1 MRINKTTNFRKT
13 TATILLLSLLVP
25 TISVAGQFDALYEGV
40 SEIERSNIDNW
51 HKYFPGLEEKIN
63 EAFRIGERTGNFLL
77 HTNQAPI
84 AWNISENRNIQI
96 NSINAGYFINR
107 YDTSGLLPIK
117 LFPNLKIEEQN
128 VTLTAGEDIIVAPV
142 TVHEGGFGY
151 ALSVNHGQ
159 RAEISAGNLIVF
171 MTPISAQGTPEYGNF
186 SIHMEQDS
194 FASLTANEVAI
205 FGGVTLSPGSAMDLN
220 GRSGIYFLEPHESAQ
235 GGDAPMRFYGAQMT
249 LDAPNVLIDRELNLL
264 RDFYPPY
271 TRPSTLLIGQ
281 SVSSTRT
288 RNVYFNKAVTLDSGS
303 RLLVTSERAVVFS
316 RPLSLKANGHV
327 EIQSKQIGV
336 SELTLDKNSSEK
348 GASANFHVT
357 SDGYMDVKSPIY
369 IGTGSTLIVDLENNS
384 VLSSVM
390 DTHQAGKSFINLGSN
405 SYWYSDKDSNITSLS
420 MAGSSYVQLG
430 PKNKAVEIETERLS
444 GEGGIFYLAPNS
456 TGSLKITENSEGN
469 HGVLLASSGASLQ
482 DTHYLYHIAVDDQ
495 SPNGSDKA
503 RFELANG
510 SIIDAGPY
518 EYKLG
523 IYPFKKQNGEQGDSR
538 VWVILG
544 ERSLKPTPPDDVVTP
559 PSPDTPKPDLPDL
572 PFDPDNPPPFDPSEE
587 QPIGLSPAAKLTLA
601 SIASGNQVVQFLG
614 TLDDLRSRMGE
625 IRNGADDG
633 LYFLYRHD
641 KSRYHSNY
649 SSTSRLKY
657 SSFTFGGDYRLNA
670 NWIVG
675 GNLVLTRGKI
685 HVKDVAGNHSRVDSV
700 GAKLYAAWLG
710 EKDQYIDTVL
720 TVNRYSNKLNARS
733 VDESISKADYHNYGV
748 GLSVEAGKRF
758 YLPIGSNPEAW
769 FVDPQ
774 VQLSYFRV
782 SAVSFRFSNDMK
794 VRVDSA
800 NSLNGRI
807 GFDIG
812 RNLTGADGKNIGQV
826 YLRTGVNHDFLGKT
840 KVRMNEFSFKDH
852 SIGTRIYY
860 GVGGEGVI
868 SNKLK
873 VFGQINRESGSRLKT
888 DFQFK
893 FGLKYLF

>member
-1 MRINKTTNFRKT
+1 MRIKKATNFQRKT
-13 TATILLLSLLVP
+13 ACFLALGCFIP
-25 TISVAGQFDALYEGV
+25 AAAVAGNFDALYDGI
-40 SEIERSNIDNW
+40 SQLGMSNIETWEQLFSD
-51 HKYFPGLEEKIN
+51 LDTEIRT
-63 EAFRIGERTGNFLL
+63 AFDEGKDVGNFLF
-77 HTNQAPI
+77 HSNRIPV
-84 AWNISENRNIQI
+84 AWNIDRSGNIEI
-96 NSINAGYFINR
+96 NSIRVGYFLSLR
-107 YDTSGLLPIK
+107 DPDTYKPI
-117 LFPNLKIEEQN
+117 FSNLSPESQNISISAGNNLIVTPYPVEEQ
-128 VTLTAGEDIIVAPV
+128 
-142 TVHEGGFGY
+142 GFGY
-151 ALSVNHGQ
+151 ALSVNPDQ
-159 RAEISAGNLIVF
+159 QAVLSAKNQIIF
-171 MTPISAQGTPEYGNF
+171 MAPRVSSNSSYFNER
-186 SIHMEQDS
+186 SIGMSQNS
-194 FASLTANEVAI
+194 KASLSARQILI
-205 FGGVTLSPGSAMDLN
+205 FGGVESGHNSSLN
-220 GRSGIYFLEPHESAQ
+220 LTATEGIYFLNVNERALSIEGSIRITGAEIEM
-235 GGDAPMRFYGAQMT
+235 DAPDIF
-249 LDAPNVLIDRELNLL
+249 IDREME
-264 RDFYPPY
+264 
-271 TRPSTLLIGQ
+271 IGQ
-281 SVSSTRT
+281 FLIDSNHPGTLCIGKKPEPSPKT
-288 RNVYFNKAVTLDSGS
+288 RNVYINKPVKLSTGSKLQVNAERTVIFNNL
-303 RLLVTSERAVVFS
+303 
-316 RPLSLKANGHV
+316 LSLNSNARL
-327 EIQSKQIGV
+327 EIQSRQIGI
-336 SELTLDKNSSEK
+336 SELTLDKKSITS
-348 GASANFHVT
+348 GAVASFHVS
-357 SDGYMDVKSPIY
+357 SDGYMYVDSPIY
-369 IGTGSTLIVDLENNS
+369 VGTGSTLTIDLDSNS
-384 VLSSVM
+384 VLSSVIDSHRDG
-390 DTHQAGKSFINLGSN
+390 DTFINMNQN
-405 SYWYSDKDSNITSLS
+405 SFWYSEEDSNITSLS
-420 MAGSSYVQLG
+420 VTPSSYVQLG
-430 PKNKAVEIETERLS
+430 PKNRAVEIETERLS

-510 SIIDAGPY
+510 GIIDAGPY

-523 IYPFKKQNGEQGDSR
+523 IFPFKKQNGEQGDSR

-559 PSPDTPKPDLPDL
+559 PPPDTPKPDLPDL

>member
-1 MRINKTTNFRKT
+1 MRIKKVTNFRRT
-13 TATILLLSLLVP
+13 TASIMALVFFVP
-25 TISVAGQFDALYEGV
+25 VTSIGGQFDALYDGS
-40 SEIERSNIDNW
+40 SEARRTDIETW
-51 HKYFPGLEEKIN
+51 HQFYPGLEEQIQ
-63 EAFRIGERTGNFLL
+63 EAFKRGVQTGDFLFRSNKL
-77 HTNQAPI
+77 PV
-84 AWNISENRNIQI
+84 AWNVDENRDIEV
-96 NSINAGYFINR
+96 NSINVGYFRSLRDPNTYR
-107 YDTSGLLPIK
+107 F
-117 LFPNLKIEEQN
+117 LFPGLSVESQDVRISAGHNLIVTPIPVEES
-128 VTLTAGEDIIVAPV
+128 
-142 TVHEGGFGY
+142 GFGY
-151 ALSVNHGQ
+151 ALSVNSDQTAVLTANNQIILMEPRIGATTSYFNERSIGMTQ
-159 RAEISAGNLIVF
+159 GSKASLSARQILIFGGVE
-171 MTPISAQGTPEYGNF
+171 SQ
-186 SIHMEQDS
+186 HDS
-194 FASLTANEVAI
+194 FLNLTANE
-205 FGGVTLSPGSAMDLN
+205 
-220 GRSGIYFLEPHESAQ
+220 GIYFLNANERAASSSGSIRITAGQVE
-235 GGDAPMRFYGAQMT
+235 M
-249 LDAPNVLIDRELNLL
+249 DAPNIFIDREVEVGQ
-264 RDFYPPY
+264 FYLASSYPGF
-271 TRPSTLLIGQ
+271 LFIGQ
-281 SVSSTRT
+281 NSQAGISTKR
-288 RNVYFNKAVTLDSGS
+288 VYFNKRVSVETKSELIIDAADTVIFQEPLNLIQNAQASISARQIGLSKLFLGNLGAHAHFHVKNNGSMYSPDDISIGSGS
-303 RLLVTSERAVVFS
+303 RLT
-316 RPLSLKANGHV
+316 
-327 EIQSKQIGV
+327 ID
-336 SELTLDKNSSEK
+336 LDR
-348 GASANFHVT
+348 H
-357 SDGYMDVKSPIY
+357 
-369 IGTGSTLIVDLENNS
+369 S
-384 VLSSVM
+384 VLSSVI
-390 DTHQAGKSFINLGSN
+390 DTHQNGDTYINMSPDSF
-405 SYWYSDKDSNITSLS
+405 WYSDKDSNITSLS
-420 MAGSSYVQLG
+420 VTPSSYVQLG

-510 SIIDAGPY
+510 GIIDAGPY

-523 IYPFKKQNGEQGDSR
+523 IFPFKKQNGEQGDSR

-544 ERSLKPTPPDDVVTP
+544 ERSLKPTPPDEVITP
-559 PSPDTPKPDLPDL
+559 PASDTPKPDLPDL
-572 PFDPDNPPPFDPSEE
+572 PFDPDNPPPFDPSGE

-601 SIASGNQVVQFLG
+601 SIASGNQVIQFLG

-720 TVNRYSNKLNARS
+720 TVNRYSNKLHSRS
-733 VDESISKADYHNYGV
+733 VDESTSKADYHNYGV

-758 YLPIGSNPEAW
+758 YLPIGSNPDSW
-769 FVDPQ
+769 FIDPQ

-782 SAVSFRFSNDMK
+782 SAASFRFSNDMK

-807 GFDIG
+807 GFDFG
-812 RNLTGADGKNIGQV
+812 RNFTGADGKNIGQV

-888 DFQFK
+888 DFQVK

>member
-1 MRINKTTNFRKT
+1 
-13 TATILLLSLLVP
+13 
-25 TISVAGQFDALYEGV
+25 
-40 SEIERSNIDNW
+40 
-51 HKYFPGLEEKIN
+51 
-63 EAFRIGERTGNFLL
+63 
-77 HTNQAPI
+77 
-84 AWNISENRNIQI
+84 
-96 NSINAGYFINR
+96 
-107 YDTSGLLPIK
+107 
-117 LFPNLKIEEQN
+117 
-128 VTLTAGEDIIVAPV
+128 
-142 TVHEGGFGY
+142 
-151 ALSVNHGQ
+151 
-159 RAEISAGNLIVF
+159 
-171 MTPISAQGTPEYGNF
+171 
-186 SIHMEQDS
+186 
-194 FASLTANEVAI
+194 
-205 FGGVTLSPGSAMDLN
+205 
-220 GRSGIYFLEPHESAQ
+220 
-235 GGDAPMRFYGAQMT
+235 MRFYGAQMT

>member
-1 MRINKTTNFRKT
+1 MRITKTTNFRKT
-13 TATILLLSLLVP
+13 TATTLLLSLLVP
-25 TISVAGQFDALYEGV
+25 AISAAGQFDALYAGA
-40 SEIERSNIDNW
+40 SEAETSAIETW
-51 HKYFPGLEEKIN
+51 HQFYPGLEEQIQ
-63 EAFRIGERTGNFLL
+63 EAFRRGKDAGNFLFRSNKL
-77 HTNQAPI
+77 PV
-84 AWNISENRNIQI
+84 AWNVDASRDIEV
-96 NSINAGYFINR
+96 NSINVGYFRSLRNP
-107 YDTSGLLPIK
+107 SNHQS
-117 LFPNLKIEEQN
+117 LFPGLTVDSQN
-128 VTLTAGEDIIVAPV
+128 VRISAGHDLIVSPIPV
-142 TVHEGGFGY
+142 AEQGFGY
-151 ALSVNHGQ
+151 ALSVGPKQEAVLSADNQIILMEPRIGMVSSYFD
-159 RAEISAGNLIVF
+159 EISIGLSEDAKAALNARQILLFGGIEAL
-171 MTPISAQGTPEYGNF
+171 YG
-186 SIHMEQDS
+186 SS
-194 FASLTANEVAI
+194 VKLTASEGI
-205 FGGVTLSPGSAMDLN
+205 YILN
-220 GRSGIYFLEPHESAQ
+220 GNEKALGASAPIRLT
-235 GGDAPMRFYGAQMT
+235 DAKMEA
-249 LDAPNVLIDRELNLL
+249 DAPNIFVDHEIQIGQNIFDQNFPGFLHIGQNSQSGIKTNNVFFNQKVSAERNSELRINAANTIIFQQPLNLIWNAQAKI
-264 RDFYPPY
+264 RSN
-271 TRPSTLLIGQ
+271 RIGLFKLFLGNMGAHARFQ
-281 SVSSTRT
+281 VTPQGYMYAHDPISVS
-288 RNVYFNKAVTLDSGS
+288 
-303 RLLVTSERAVVFS
+303 
-316 RPLSLKANGHV
+316 
-327 EIQSKQIGV
+327 
-336 SELTLDKNSSEK
+336 
-348 GASANFHVT
+348 
-357 SDGYMDVKSPIY
+357 
-369 IGTGSTLIVDLENNS
+369 TGSQLTIDLEQRS
-384 VLSSVM
+384 VLSSVI
-390 DTHQAGKSFINLGSN
+390 DTHRDGDTYINMSPDSF
-405 SYWYSDKDSNITSLS
+405 WYSDEDSNITSLS
-420 MAGSSYVQLG
+420 VTPSSYVQLG
-430 PKNKAVEIETERLS
+430 PKNKAVEIEAERLS

-510 SIIDAGPY
+510 GIIDAGPY

-523 IYPFKKQNGEQGDSR
+523 IFPFKKQNGEQGDSR
-538 VWVILG
+538 VWVILV
-544 ERSLKPTPPDDVVTP
+544 ERSLKPTPPNEVITP
-559 PSPDTPKPDLPDL
+559 PAPDTPKPDLPDL

-601 SIASGNQVVQFLG
+601 SIASGNQVIQFLG

-657 SSFTFGGDYRLNA
+657 SSFTFGGDYRLNV

-733 VDESISKADYHNYGV
+733 VDESTSKADYHNYGV

-782 SAVSFRFSNDMK
+782 SSASFRFSNDMK
-794 VRVDSA
+794 VHADSA

-807 GFDIG
+807 GFDFG
-812 RNLTGADGKNIGQV
+812 RSFTGVDGNNIGQV
-826 YLRTGVNHDFLGKT
+826 YLRAGVNHDFLGKM

-852 SIGTRIYY
+852 SIGTRVYY
-860 GVGGEGVI
+860 GIGGEGAI
-868 SNKLK
+868 SNKFK

-888 DFQFK
+888 DFQVK

>member
-1 MRINKTTNFRKT
+1 MRITKTTNFRKT
-13 TATILLLSLLVP
+13 TATTLLLSLLVP
-25 TISVAGQFDALYEGV
+25 AISAAGQFNALYAGA
-40 SEIERSNIDNW
+40 SEAEKSAYETWLQFYPDLNSQIRQAFQERN
-51 HKYFPGLEEKIN
+51 
-63 EAFRIGERTGNFLL
+63 ATGNFRFHSKEL
-77 HTNQAPI
+77 PV
-84 AWNISENRNIQI
+84 AWNVDADGDIEVDSISV
-96 NSINAGYFINR
+96 GYFLYLRNP
-107 YDTSGLLPIK
+107 SNGKP
-117 LFPNLKIEEQN
+117 LFPDLTVESQN
-128 VTLTAGEDIIVAPV
+128 V
-142 TVHEGGFGY
+142 
-151 ALSVNHGQ
+151 Q
-159 RAEISAGNLIVF
+159 ISAGRDLIVS
-171 MTPISAQGTPEYGNF
+171 PIPVAEEGFGCALIVNPKQKAVLSADNQIILKGPGIGTVSSYYDEISIALANDAEATLNAKQILLYGGIEVLYG
-186 SIHMEQDS
+186 SSLQ
-194 FASLTANEVAI
+194 LTASEGIDIKGHEKAL
-205 FGGVTLSPGSAMDLN
+205 GASAPIRLIDGKM
-220 GRSGIYFLEPHESAQ
+220 EA
-235 GGDAPMRFYGAQMT
+235 
-249 LDAPNVLIDRELNLL
+249 DAPNIFVDHEIQLGQHIVVTDLKGFLYIGQNSQSGIKTNSVFFNQKVSAECDSELHINAANTIIFRQPLNL
-264 RDFYPPY
+264 
-271 TRPSTLLIGQ
+271 IGNAQ
-281 SVSSTRT
+281 ANISSNRIGLFKLFLGDMGTHARFQVTPQGYMYAHDPISVS
-288 RNVYFNKAVTLDSGS
+288 
-303 RLLVTSERAVVFS
+303 
-316 RPLSLKANGHV
+316 
-327 EIQSKQIGV
+327 
-336 SELTLDKNSSEK
+336 
-348 GASANFHVT
+348 
-357 SDGYMDVKSPIY
+357 
-369 IGTGSTLIVDLENNS
+369 TGSQLTIDLEQRS
-384 VLSSVM
+384 VLSSVI
-390 DTHQAGKSFINLGSN
+390 DTHRDGYTSINMSPDSF
-405 SYWYSDKDSNITSLS
+405 WYSDEDSNITSLS
-420 MAGSSYVQLG
+420 VTPSSYVQLG
-430 PKNKAVEIETERLS
+430 PKNKAVEIEAERLL

-510 SIIDAGPY
+510 GIIDAGPY

-523 IYPFKKQNGEQGDSR
+523 IFPFKKQNGEQGDSR
-538 VWVILG
+538 VWVILV
-544 ERSLKPTPPDDVVTP
+544 ERSLKPTPPNEVITP
-559 PSPDTPKPDLPDL
+559 PAPDTPKPDLPDL

-601 SIASGNQVVQFLG
+601 SIASGNQVIQFLG

-657 SSFTFGGDYRLNA
+657 SSFTFGGDYRLNV

-733 VDESISKADYHNYGV
+733 VDESTSKADYHNYGV

-782 SAVSFRFSNDMK
+782 SSASFRFSNDMK
-794 VRVDSA
+794 VHADSA

-807 GFDIG
+807 GFDFG
-812 RNLTGADGKNIGQV
+812 RSFTGVDGNNIGQV
-826 YLRTGVNHDFLGKT
+826 YLRAGVNHDFLGKM

-852 SIGTRIYY
+852 SIGTRVYY
-860 GVGGEGVI
+860 GIGGEGAI
-868 SNKLK
+868 SNKFK

-888 DFQFK
+888 DFQVK

>member
-1 MRINKTTNFRKT
+1 MRITKTTNFRKT
-13 TATILLLSLLVP
+13 TATTLLLSLLVP
-25 TISVAGQFDALYEGV
+25 AISAAGQFNALYAGASEAEKSAYETWLQFYPDLNSQIRQAFDVSNAEGNFV
-40 SEIERSNIDNW
+40 FSSNKLPVAWDVNARLDIKVDSINVG
-51 HKYFPGLEEKIN
+51 YFLSLRNPSNGQLLFPGLTVE
-63 EAFRIGERTGNFLL
+63 
-77 HTNQAPI
+77 
-84 AWNISENRNIQI
+84 S
-96 NSINAGYFINR
+96 
-107 YDTSGLLPIK
+107 
-117 LFPNLKIEEQN
+117 QN
-128 VTLTAGEDIIVAPV
+128 VQISAGHDLIVSPIPA
-142 TVHEGGFGY
+142 EEGFGY
-151 ALSVNHGQ
+151 ALSVGYKQKAVLSADNQIILKEPGIGMVSSYYDKISIGLQ
-159 RAEISAGNLIVF
+159 DYAEATLNARQILLYGGIE
-171 MTPISAQGTPEYGNF
+171 AQYG
-186 SIHMEQDS
+186 SSLQ
-194 FASLTANEVAI
+194 LTASEGI
-205 FGGVTLSPGSAMDLN
+205 YILN
-220 GRSGIYFLEPHESAQ
+220 GHEKALGASAPIRLT
-235 GGDAPMRFYGAQMT
+235 DAKMEA
-249 LDAPNVLIDRELNLL
+249 DAPNIFVNHEIQIGQNILGYNLKGFLYIGQNSQSGIKTNSVFFNQKVSAERDSELRSNAANTIIFQQPLNL
-264 RDFYPPY
+264 
-271 TRPSTLLIGQ
+271 IGNAQ
-281 SVSSTRT
+281 ANISSNQIELFKLFLGNEGAHARFQVTPQGYMYAHDPISVS
-288 RNVYFNKAVTLDSGS
+288 
-303 RLLVTSERAVVFS
+303 
-316 RPLSLKANGHV
+316 
-327 EIQSKQIGV
+327 
-336 SELTLDKNSSEK
+336 
-348 GASANFHVT
+348 
-357 SDGYMDVKSPIY
+357 
-369 IGTGSTLIVDLENNS
+369 TGSHLTIDLQQRS
-384 VLSSVM
+384 VLSSVI
-390 DTHQAGKSFINLGSN
+390 DTHRDGYTRIYMSPDSF
-405 SYWYSDKDSNITSLS
+405 WYSDEDSNITSLS
-420 MAGSSYVQLG
+420 VTPSSYVQLG
-430 PKNKAVEIETERLS
+430 PKNKAVEIEAERLL

-510 SIIDAGPY
+510 GIIDAGPY

-523 IYPFKKQNGEQGDSR
+523 IFPFKKQNGEQGDSR
-538 VWVILG
+538 VWVILV
-544 ERSLKPTPPDDVVTP
+544 ERSLKPTPPNEVITP
-559 PSPDTPKPDLPDL
+559 PAPDTPKPDLPDL

-601 SIASGNQVVQFLG
+601 SIASGNQVIQFLG

-657 SSFTFGGDYRLNA
+657 SSFTFGGDYRLNV

-733 VDESISKADYHNYGV
+733 VDESTSKADYHNYGV

-782 SAVSFRFSNDMK
+782 SSASFRFSNDMK
-794 VRVDSA
+794 VHADSA

-807 GFDIG
+807 GFDFG
-812 RNLTGADGKNIGQV
+812 RSFTGVDGNNIGQV
-826 YLRTGVNHDFLGKT
+826 YLRAGVNHDFLGKM

-852 SIGTRIYY
+852 SIGTRVYY
-860 GVGGEGVI
+860 GIGGEGAI
-868 SNKLK
+868 SNKFK

-888 DFQFK
+888 DFQVK